1 MGSKRIALIVV
12 ALAGVG
18 WQGRAMGALSAS
30 AVLTP
35 QQLGP
40 NSWRYS
46 LTLSD
51 TGSTPIGSFWFSWI
65 PGENFMPTAASAISS
80 PATWSGSS
88 MNFGATDGNSVL
100 WSTSSPLAA
109 GQSLG
114 GFAFDSTSPPAKLAA
129 NSPFYPTTPVGTSFV
144 YHGALFSD
152 AGFEFVAKTVPPGDA
167 DEDGKVAF
175 ADLVVL
181 ARHYGM
187 SSATWTDGDFNGD
200 GKVGFDDLVIL
211 ARNYGQ
217 TLPAGALAAFSPA
230 FQADAAR
237 AFAQVPEPSAAT
249 LVLSLVAVAICRQRR

>member
-1 MGSKRIALIVV
+1 MGSKRAALFLV
-12 ALAGVG
+12 ALAGAV
-18 WQGRAMGALSAS
+18 WQARAMGALSAS

-46 LTLSD
+46 LTLND
-51 TGSTPIGSFWFSWI
+51 TGSTPIGTFWFSWI
-65 PGENFMPTAASAISS
+65 PGENFMPTPASGIVS
-80 PATWSGSS
+80 ATKWSGSA
-88 MNFGATDGNSVL
+88 MNFGATDGNGIL

-109 GQSLG
+109 GQSLT
-114 GFAFDSTSPPAKLAA
+114 GFQFDSASSPAKLAA
-129 NSPFYPTTPVGTSFV
+129 NSPFYPGTPVGTSFV
-144 YHGALFSD
+144 YSGALFSD
-152 AGFEFVAKTVPPGDA
+152 AGFRFVAKTVPPGDA
-167 DEDGKVAF
+167 DENGKVDF

-187 SSATWTDGDFNGD
+187 NSATWADGDFNGD

-217 TLPAGALAAFSPA
+217 SLPAGALAAFSPA

-249 LVLSLVAVAICRQRR
+249 LILSVF